1 MDLTTSPPSPDP
13 VGMELIAAT
22 AMHGFAELTA
32 ELGGDAEA
40 VLTPLGLRVE
50 DCGRTDVFVPLRHAI
65 HAAERTAALTRTPD
79 FGRRLALR
87 QGIEVLG
94 PLGVAART
102 AQTVGEALGI
112 LENFMG
118 AYSPAIAVHLGDDGP
133 REDVVFWQW
142 RLGLDPPV
150 RHHQTAELSLGIML
164 RLLRLFLGA
173 DYAPLSV
180 HLAHAPLSA
189 QSDYT
194 RYFGA
199 SVHFNHTVNGFTL
212 NAIDL
217 TRPLAEESDS
227 HQAAIDALVGVIDSC
242 GSSAAQSVARLTG
255 PLLPGGT
262 VTVETVAKQFGLHPK
277 SLQRRLAAEGTSFS
291 AVIDGVRRDIA
302 IRILRDTD
310 VSLVQLSRQLGFAE
324 PAVLTRACQR
334 WFGSTPSAYRTRLRC
349 AAE

>member
-1 MDLTTSPPSPDP
+1 
-13 VGMELIAAT
+13 MELIAAT

-32 ELGGDAEA
+32 DLGGDADA
-40 VLTPLGLRVE
+40 VLAPLGLRIE

-79 FGRRLALR
+79 FGRRLASR

-102 AQTVGEALGI
+102 AQTVGEALQI
-112 LENFMG
+112 LENFMS
-118 AYSPAIAVHLGDDGP
+118 AYSPAIAVHLGDGP
-133 REDVVFWQW
+133 RGEASRDEMVFWQW

-150 RHHQTAELSLGIML
+150 RHYQTVELSLGIML
-164 RLLRLFLGA
+164 RVLRLFLGA
-173 DYAPLSV
+173 DYAPVSV
-180 HLAHAPLSA
+180 HLAHEPLSDE
-189 QSDYT
+189 SHYT
-194 RYFGA
+194 RYYGA
-199 SVHFNHTVNGFTL
+199 PVHFGRTVNGFTL
-212 NAIDL
+212 RAIDL

-227 HQAAIDALVGVIDSC
+227 HQAAIDAVIGVIGTC

-262 VTVETVAKQFGLHPK
+262 VTVETTAKQFGLHPK
-277 SLQRRLAAEGTSFS
+277 ALQRRLAAEGTSFS
-291 AVIDGVRRDIA
+291 AVVDGVRRDIA

-310 VSLVQLSRQLGFAE
+310 VTLVHLSRQLGFAE

-334 WFGSTPSAYRTRLRC
+334 WFGTTPSAYRAELRC
-349 AAE
+349 AAT